1 MRILIAEDERITR
14 RTLQRQ
20 LERWGHDVVAAE
32 DGAEAWEQFQ
42 KHPCDIVVTDWDMPR
57 VDGRELVERIRG
69 SGASGYVYLIM
80 LTGRA
85 EKADLV
91 TGMEA
96 GADDFLAKPFDQNE
110 LRVRVD
116 AGERIIRLERN
127 LATQNLRMKRSL
139 DAAADVQRSL
149 LPKDLPEA
157 LGASFAWHYEPCD
170 ELGGDIL
177 NVLPLDD
184 RHIALYLLDVTG
196 HGVPAALL
204 SVTLSRVLTTR
215 GPGSS
220 LLVDSVN
227 NHVGPVIRA
236 PREVIGQLN
245 DQFPMASQGNRFF
258 TMVYGV
264 MDTETGVIDYA
275 LAGQPPPVL
284 LRRGRPAEQLDGAG
298 FPVGVVDDADF
309 EEYSLHLEPGDR
321 VFFYSDGITEA
332 RNQQGS
338 MLGSEGLVRLI
349 DACRDRTLDEC
360 VAQCLQGLRSWS
372 EPVPFDDDISLL
384 AAEIRVGV

>member
-1 MRILIAEDERITR
+1 VRILIAEDERITR
-14 RTLQRQ
+14 RSLQRQ
-20 LERWGHDVVAAE
+20 LEKWGHEVVAAE
-32 DGAEAWEQFQ
+32 DGAEAWEHFQ

-57 VDGRELVERIRG
+57 LDGRELVERIRG
-69 SGASGYVYLIM
+69 SDASGYVYLIM

-110 LRVRVD
+110 LRVRLD
-116 AGERIIRLERN
+116 AGERIIRLERT
-127 LATQNLRMKRSL
+127 LAAQNLRMKGSL

-149 LPKDLPEA
+149 LPKDLPET
-157 LGASFAWHYEPCD
+157 LGANFAWHYEPCD

-184 RHIALYLLDVTG
+184 RHVALYLLDVTG

-204 SVTLSRVLTTR
+204 SVTLSRMITTR
-215 GPGSS
+215 GRGSS
-220 LLVDSVN
+220 LLIDDVTN
-227 NHVGPVIRA
+227 PEGPVIRA
-236 PREVIGQLN
+236 PRKVIEQLN
-245 DQFPMASQGNRFF
+245 DQFPMATQGNRFF

-264 MDTETGVIDYA
+264 MDTQTGVLNYT

-284 LRRGRPAEQLDGAG
+284 VRRGRPAEQLGGTG
-298 FPVGVVDDADF
+298 FPVGVVTDPDF
-309 EEYSLHLEPGDR
+309 DEYNLDLEPGDR

-332 RNQQGS
+332 RNQQAS
-338 MLGSEGLVRLI
+338 MLGAEGLVRLI
-349 DACRDRTLDEC
+349 DACRDLSLHEC
-360 VAQCLQGLRSWS
+360 LAACLQGLRDWS
-372 EPVPFDDDISLL
+372 GPVPFDDDISML
-384 AAEIRVGV
+384 AVEMPST